1 MKYNT
6 NFSNF
11 RGGITLYDTPIRL
24 TLNLKDKVMTVQELF
39 KSLSF
44 DEIARALQRT
54 HFRDVE
60 NFIGQSAEYKMAY
73 DQFCHI
79 EHGGDGGEVT
89 FDIAS
94 EKCLANPQVKAVV
107 ANNVEGQ
114 EWEDILQ
121 KEVIR
126 PTDKIV
132 TNAEMAGAILWGA
145 TFYGF
150 TPHSMKR
157 CFDDFFNDD
166 SPFAT
171 QAYRLGIR
179 EMLPYIKDK
188 DERRELKKLSK
199 GNLDGVPCSIETMK
213 YLRERR
219 QHLNRSKRK
228 REYRM
233 SKRQDVLWKMNRR
246 YHNVERLRKFGTIE
260 ESCFMESLIDKIYR
274 AESVNDVMLESFAYG
289 ETDRVEY
296 LKELLD
302 KYACEMK
309 GPSNS
314 DSKLTIIIWSSEFY
328 PLNSDGRKQLHEFL
342 MKSFA
347 LPASS
352 IQIAFGVT
360 RSENPE
366 IQIQFISIKDE

>member
-1 MKYNT
+1 
-6 NFSNF
+6 
-11 RGGITLYDTPIRL
+11 
-24 TLNLKDKVMTVQELF
+24 MTVQELF
-39 KSLSF
+39 KALNF
-44 DEIARALQRT
+44 DEIARALQQT
-54 HFRDVE
+54 HFRDVK

-73 DQFCHI
+73 DQLCHI
-79 EHGGDGGEVT
+79 VPEGDGGEVT
-89 FDIAS
+89 FDIVS
-94 EKCLANPQVKAVV
+94 PESLENPEVKAIV

-114 EWEDILQ
+114 DWEDILA
-121 KEVIR
+121 KDVIR
-126 PTDKIV
+126 PTNQNV
-132 TNAEMAGAILWGA
+132 TTAEMAGAILWGA

-150 TPHSMKR
+150 TPHSQER

-179 EMLPYIKDK
+179 DMLPYIKDK
-188 DERRELKKLSK
+188 EERRELKKLSK
-199 GNLDGVPCSIETMK
+199 GLPDGVPCSIETMK
-213 YLRERR
+213 YLRERQ
-219 QHLNRSKRK
+219 QHFNRSKRK

-233 SKRQDVLWKMNRR
+233 SKRQEELWKMNRR
-246 YHNVERLRKFGTIE
+246 YHNVERLRKFGIIE
-260 ESCFMESLIDKIYR
+260 ETCFMESLIDKIYR

-314 DSKLTIIIWSSEFY
+314 ESKLTIIIWSSESY
-328 PLNSDGRKQLHEFL
+328 PLNSEERRQLHGFL
-342 MKSFA
+342 MKFFA

-352 IQIAFGVT
+352 IQIVFGAT
-360 RSENPE
+360 QAENSE